1 MRMRLFGAAI
11 LTLAACAGW
20 ASVKVSVNTQNGQA
34 IKGTHSFRATA
45 QSEKLVTSVEFYV
58 NDSLRGTDE
67 STPYE
72 FTIDTLQEDDGDLNV
87 RFDAYTEDGDKGTV
101 TLKLKVD
108 NGVALGLKHHLD
120 KGMDA
125 LADSRWDDAIYSGRV
140 ALKVD
145 EKSLDAKAILARANY
160 GKGVKDLA
168 QKYLEDVLAID
179 PNNAQALLLLSA
191 IQIDLAFDSVSSSS
205 ANRGETVA
213 LISASLKR
221 AAENR
226 AKTLSAAVDALPA
239 DMAPSDPKRI
249 AVLMEAARYNAVIQA
264 LSPLANGDK
273 PDTGVMNSLIYAL
286 IRNGQPG
293 KAAAIMRHYEK
304 FGSPDG
310 YGYALKAI
318 LMQYAGLDN
327 EAKDAEKEALLSD
340 PSSAAVKT
348 AQAYM
353 ALKRGDAKVF
363 GQIANE
369 LGASEAPAHIS
380 GYFVSSLLLRAGE
393 FQPSLNSIR
402 AALKSEP
409 AAYDIYVERA
419 IQIMAYTFT
428 EGMASDEIK
437 FQRDVAIGFL
447 NAALAIK
454 PESFQA
460 LACLSLIH
468 GFQGEFEKA
477 ATFGEAASKAGPEYG
492 PGWYAFSAAQMG
504 LASAARLK
512 AAGLPM
518 PQKAEDRNAWRK
530 AVADIEKDAA
540 AKAASAKAAVDKA
553 AQYDPYNFRGRTIP
567 PSIEIAWN
575 YFIQHGR
582 LPLMPSS

>member
-1 MRMRLFGAAI
+1 MRMRLIGAAL

-20 ASVKVSVNTQNGQA
+20 ANVKVTVNTQNGQA

-45 QSEKLVTSVEFYV
+45 QSDKLVTSVEFYV

-72 FTIDTLQEDDGDLNV
+72 FTIDTLQEDDGDLTL

-101 TLKLKVD
+101 TLKVKVD
-108 NGVALGLKHHLD
+108 NGTSLGLKHHLD
-120 KGMDA
+120 KGLDA
-125 LADSRWDDAIYSGRV
+125 LANSKWDDAIFSGRV

-145 EKSLDAKAILARANY
+145 EKSIDAKAILARANY

-168 QKYLEDVLAID
+168 QKYLEDVLAVD
-179 PNNAQALLLLSA
+179 PNNSQALLLLSA

-213 LISASLKR
+213 LISASLRR

-226 AKTLSAAVDALPA
+226 AKTLSAAVDAIPA
-239 DMAPSDPKRI
+239 GTSASDPKRI
-249 AVLMEAARYNAVIQA
+249 AALMAASRYNAVIQA
-264 LSPLANGDK
+264 LNPLADGDK
-273 PDTGVMNSLIYAL
+273 PDTQVMNSLIYAL
-286 IRNGQPG
+286 IRNGQAG
-293 KAAAIMRHYEK
+293 RAAAIMRHYER
-304 FGSPDG
+304 FGAPDG

-318 LMQYAGLDN
+318 LMQYAGLDQ

-340 PSSAAVKT
+340 PSSAAVKA

-353 ALKRGDAKVF
+353 ALKRGDSKVF
-363 GQIANE
+363 AQIANE
-369 LGASEAPAHIS
+369 LGSSEAPAHIS

-393 FQPSLNSIR
+393 FQTSLDSIR
-402 AALKSEP
+402 AALKAEP
-409 AAYDIYVERA
+409 AAYDIYIERA
-419 IQIMAYTFT
+419 IQIMAYSFT
-428 EGMASDEIK
+428 SGMASDEVK
-437 FQRDVAIGFL
+437 FQRDTAIGFL

-454 PESFQA
+454 PESFHA

-468 GFQGEFEKA
+468 CFQGDFEKA
-477 ATFGEAASKAGPEYG
+477 ATFGEAATKAGPEYG
-492 PGWYAFSAAQMG
+492 PGWYAYSAAQMG
-504 LASAARLK
+504 RASAARLK

-518 PQKAEDRNAWRK
+518 PQDPKDRPAWRT
-530 AVADIEKDAA
+530 AVAEIEKDAS
-540 AKAASAKAAVDKA
+540 AKAASAKNAVDKA

-567 PSIEIAWN
+567 PSVEIAWN

-582 LPLMPSS
+582 LPLMPSQ